1 MTTRK
6 NKQNNPLIIR
16 KGKKLKIDRAKD
28 KKNMTKF
35 RESYFNAQTLYI
47 QPSWKNSQNFGS
59 YYLKAIRLE
68 SATLWY
74 R

>member
-47 QPSWKNSQNFGS
+47 QPS
-59 YYLKAIRLE
+59 
-68 SATLWY
+68 
-74 R
+74 